1 MTEDGHKRPFRK
13 WLAQTAETPMIF
25 VYGVLLGG
33 LSGAGISTIDNDGW
47 DASNVTP
54 EQEILFTQKIDA
66 AFSEVSDLTS
76 VNNNFSFEKQ
86 MAAFDKDTKRLEE
99 FNAKQATLSAEI
111 SEKSNDIANKILS
124 TPAISEKTAQA
135 YSEKFNDMGLHTVSD
150 FNFLGQ
156 NMRFRNE
163 CLSSDQ
169 KGLCTQTTYEQEV
182 SSLFKFSGVGG
193 GILLALSF
201 FAWVTRDERDWG
213 NEWARMEDVPTL
225 TSKIKDGLKTRK
237 PSNN

>member
-1 MTEDGHKRPFRK
+1 MAKDGHKRPFRK

-33 LSGAGISTIDNDGW
+33 LSGAGLSTIDNDNW

-54 EQEILFTQKIDA
+54 EQEVLFTQKIDA

-76 VNNNFSFEKQ
+76 VNTDFSFEKQ

-99 FNAKQATLSAEI
+99 FNAKQATLKAEI
-111 SEKSNDIANKILS
+111 SNKSNDIANKILS

-135 YSEKFNDMGLHTVSD
+135 YSEKFNAMNLHNFSD
-150 FNFLGQ
+150 FDFSDQ
-156 NMRFRNE
+156 NMRFRNK
-163 CLSSDQ
+163 CLSSEQ
-169 KGLCTQTTYEQEV
+169 KGLCTQTTHEQEV
-182 SSLFKFSGVGG
+182 TSFFEFSGIGG
-193 GILLALSF
+193 GVLLALSF
-201 FAWVTRDERDWG
+201 FAWMAREERDWG
-213 NEWARMEDVPTL
+213 NEWARMDDVPTL
-225 TSKIKDGLKTRK
+225 TSKVKDSLKTRK